1 MSTTWLLAA
10 FVEFGGDD
18 TFGVGLGVGAGE
30 PHLFRRPQPG
40 EPVAPRG
47 DLEAQLLVVLEA
59 RLEFLLAILESGH
72 DRPIRCP
79 LPHYSR
85 HDRAMCT
92 LVILRRPDHAWPVV
106 IGANRDEMIGRPAQ
120 PPARHWPDR
129 PEVVAGLDQ
138 LAGGSW
144 LGVNDWGVAAA
155 ILNRHGSLG
164 PAPGQRSRGELVL
177 EALDHADAVAAAEAL
192 THLDPAAYRTF
203 NLIVADNRDAFWLRH
218 ADAGEYRR
226 VADRRGPVVDRRR
239 RPRRPE
245 QSPRLALATPRF
257 RDAAAPD
264 PDRDDWRAWE
274 VLLDE

>member
-1 MSTTWLLAA
+1 
-10 FVEFGGDD
+10 
-18 TFGVGLGVGAGE
+18 
-30 PHLFRRPQPG
+30 
-40 EPVAPRG
+40 
-47 DLEAQLLVVLEA
+47 
-59 RLEFLLAILESGH
+59 
-72 DRPIRCP
+72 
-79 LPHYSR
+79 
-85 HDRAMCT
+85 MCT
-92 LVILRRPDHAWPVV
+92 LVILRRPDHSWPVV
-106 IGANRDEMIGRPAQ
+106 IGANRDEMVGRPAL
-120 PPARHWPDR
+120 PPARHWADR

-177 EALDHADAVAAAEAL
+177 EALDHPDAVAAAEAL

-218 ADAGEYRR
+218 ADGANIDAWPIGEGLSLIDSGELNRPNNRR
-226 VADRRGPVVDRRR
+226 VT
-239 RPRRPE
+239 
-245 QSPRLALATPRF
+245 LATPRF

-274 VLLDE
+274 VLLTSSESPPGEPPETALRFLMPRGYGTVSSALIALPQPNSGGRKPRFRYAQWQPLETPWADVSFAAAKPAR